1 MAERAEGAEGGER
14 ISPRPPGFY
23 SILALLLGWC
33 LLVPSMLLTV
43 DQTIARWG
51 WWWGIALALALIGT
65 SISIS
70 VWLVRR
76 DAA

>member
-1 MAERAEGAEGGER
+1 MAERMRGGEQSER
-14 ISPRPPGFY
+14 RRAKRQGFY
-23 SILALLLGWC
+23 SVLALLLGWC

-51 WWWGIALALALIGT
+51 WSWGIALALALIGT
-65 SISIS
+65 TIAVSIW
-70 VWLVRR
+70 VVRR